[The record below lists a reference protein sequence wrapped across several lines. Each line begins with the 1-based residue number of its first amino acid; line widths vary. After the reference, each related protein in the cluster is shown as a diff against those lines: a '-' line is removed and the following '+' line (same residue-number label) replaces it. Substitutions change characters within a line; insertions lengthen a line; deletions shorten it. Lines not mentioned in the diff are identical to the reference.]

1 MGLDISSLNQEYK
14 ESKSVEQN
22 GSGGSFLENFVRMP
36 DGKGSVVIRILPPAP
51 NGMFGKEKNPF
62 YQWTRIHKVNSKSL
76 HDPREKVNGKWV
88 GENPIGDYLKWLWK
102 ESEQSSPEERDRMQ
116 ALYRELKPIERYY
129 YNVIVRAETDDNGNV
144 KKNVGPK
151 ILSVGKTVHEAI
163 LRGICGD
170 KEMNQPRLGDV
181 TDFKTGRDFKLVKTI
196 RKSGENTYPNYES
209 SHFLDESPAG
219 DPEECEKW
227 MQNLHDLSSLRVL
240 KSSEELENELMIH
253 LGLKQE
259 TSSSFDPSKFKP
271 TSSVAASATPAPAP
285 KVKQV
290 VEEDE
295 DASEIVSSKKSSS
308 KVAQKDDEEDE
319 EMADKDFLEELR
331 KLS

>member
-1 MGLDISSLNQEYK
+1 MVLDINALNQEYK
-14 ESKSVEQN
+14 DSKTNAESTS
-22 GSGGSFLENFVRMP
+22 GSFLENFVRMP
-36 DGKGSVVIRILPPAP
+36 EGKGSVVLRILPPAP
-51 NGMFGKEKNPF
+51 DGMFDRKDNPF
-62 YQWTRIHKVNSKSL
+62 FQWTRIHKVNGKSL

-102 ESEQSSPEERDRMQ
+102 ESEQSSPDERDRMQ
-116 ALYRELKPIERYY
+116 SLYRELKPIERYY
-129 YNVIVRAETDDNGNV
+129 YNVIVRSETDESGNV

-219 DPEECEKW
+219 DPDECKRW
-227 MQNLHDLSSLRVL
+227 MENLHDLHSLRVL

-259 TSSSFDPSKFKP
+259 VSSNFDPSKFQSKSSLNPVAPQPVAEP
-271 TSSVAASATPAPAP
+271 TVESIVSTS
-285 KVKQV
+285 KKQ
-290 VEEDE
+290 EED
-295 DASEIVSSKKSSS
+295 
-308 KVAQKDDEEDE
+308 EDE
-319 EMADKDFLEELR
+319 EMADQDFLEELR

>member
-1 MGLDISSLNQEYK
+1 MGLDISALSADYK
-14 ESKSVEQN
+14 EAKTSELSSS
-22 GSGGSFLENFVRMP
+22 SGGSFLENFVRMP
-36 DGKGSVVIRILPPAP
+36 EGKGSFVLLILPPAP
-51 NGMFGKEKNPF
+51 DGAFGKSKSPF
-62 YQWTRIHKVNSKSL
+62 YQWTRIHKVNGKSL

-102 ESEQSSPEERDRMQ
+102 ESEQASPDERDRMQ
-116 ALYRELKPIERYY
+116 SLYRELKPIERYY
-129 YNVIVRAETDDNGNV
+129 YNVIVRAETDESGNV
-144 KKNVGPK
+144 KKDVGPK

-170 KEMNQPRLGDV
+170 KEMNQPKLGDV

-209 SHFLDESPAG
+209 SHFLDESPAAEP
-219 DPEECEKW
+219 DQCKAW
-227 MQNLHDLSSLRVL
+227 MENLHDLGSLRVL
-240 KSSEELENELMIH
+240 KTTQELENELMIQ

-259 TSSSFDPSKFKP
+259 TSSNFDPSKYQSKP
-271 TSSVAASATPAPAP
+271 SVATSQVATPA

-290 VEEDE
+290 AEDE
-295 DASEIVSSKKSSS
+295 DEAPVAKVSKKAT
-308 KVAQKDDEEDE
+308 VPQDDDDEDI
-319 EMADKDFLEELR
+319 ADQDFLEELK

>member
-1 MGLDISSLNQEYK
+1 MGLNINALNNEYK
-14 ESKSVEQN
+14 DLKATESST
-22 GSGGSFLENFVRMP
+22 SGSFLENFVKMP
-36 DGKGSVVIRILPPAP
+36 EGKGSVILRILPPAP
-51 NGMFGKEKNPF
+51 DGSFGRDDNPF
-62 YQWTRIHKVNSKSL
+62 FQATRIHKVNGKSL

-102 ESEQSSPEERDRMQ
+102 ESEQASPDEAKRMQ
-116 ALYRELKPIERYY
+116 TLYRELKPIERYY
-129 YNVIVRAETDDNGNV
+129 YNVIVRSETDEDGTV
-144 KKNVGPK
+144 KKDVGPK

-163 LRGICGD
+163 LRGILGD

-196 RKSGENTYPNYES
+196 KKSGDATYPNYES

-219 DPEECEKW
+219 DPDDCKKW
-227 MQNLHDLSSLRVL
+227 MENLHDLKSLRVL
-240 KSSEELENELMIH
+240 KSPEELENELMVH

-259 TSSSFDPSKFKP
+259 TSSNFDPSKYQLK
-271 TSSVAASATPAPAP
+271 SSATQAPIPP
-285 KVKQV
+285 KSKPI

-295 DASEIVSSKKSSS
+295 DDVPAPVKAK
-308 KVAQKDDEEDE
+308 KVAVPDDEDDDI
-319 EMADKDFLEELR
+319 ADKDFLEELK

>member
-1 MGLDISSLNQEYK
+1 MGLDINSLSEEYK
-14 ESKSVEQN
+14 ESKAVET
-22 GSGGSFLENFVRMP
+22 SGTSGSFLENFVRMP
-36 DGKGSVVIRILPPAP
+36 EGKGSVVLRILPPAP
-51 NGMFGKEKNPF
+51 NGMFDREKNPF
-62 YQWTRIHKVNSKSL
+62 YQWTRIHKVNGKSL

-102 ESEQSSPEERDRMQ
+102 ESEQAPPEERDRMQ
-116 ALYRELKPIERYY
+116 ATYRELKPIERYY
-129 YNVIVRAETDDNGNV
+129 YNVIVRAETDENGNV

-151 ILSVGKTVHEAI
+151 ILSVGKTVNEAI

-219 DPEECEKW
+219 EPDECGKW
-227 MQNLHDLSSLRVL
+227 IDTLHDLASLRVL
-240 KSSEELENELMIH
+240 KSAEELENELMIH

-259 TSSSFDPSKFKP
+259 TSSNFDPSKFKA
-271 TSSVAASATPAPAP
+271 TSSVSSPAAP

-290 VEEDE
+290 VEQEEVVEDVV
-295 DASEIVSSKKSSS
+295 VSAKTQ
-308 KVAQKDDEEDE
+308 KVEQDDDVA